1 MRGEYGKTRNIKHPI
16 VFGAR
21 KMAMWQ
27 GLQIK
32 LIAVWGET
40 PLQALQAF
48 GKELQPLLEC
58 SGLIAM
64 AQDQNPNE

>member
-1 MRGEYGKTRNIKHPI
+1 MAKPEILNIQLYWCEEDGY
-16 VFGAR
+16 VAR
-21 KMAMWQ
+21 TPD
-27 GLQIK
+27 K